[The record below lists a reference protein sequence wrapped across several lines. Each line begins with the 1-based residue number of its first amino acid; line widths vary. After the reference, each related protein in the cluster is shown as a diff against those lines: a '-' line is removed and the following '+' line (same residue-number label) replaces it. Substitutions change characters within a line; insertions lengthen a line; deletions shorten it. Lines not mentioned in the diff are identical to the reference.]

1 MSDELLPAGWP
12 PQEEGPALQQAPLF
26 PLPNVFLFPG
36 HVMPLQIVE
45 PRYRTMIE
53 DCLDGPGRI
62 VLAAVNE
69 GHHEELEG
77 SPPVCHLAGLGEIAR
92 HEKLA
97 DGRFLIW
104 LVGLARV
111 RIEETDSD
119 KPYRQVNFEM
129 IHEVQPNPEETE
141 DTRERVV
148 EAILARTPQLEEL
161 PENVPLSYLAD
172 LLLQRMPLEQEA
184 MEGAYGEFDA
194 GRRADQALALHEL
207 TPIPDPEEEDGE
219 EDEGVS
225 GDDEAAAGGGYD
237 PSLN

>member
-1 MSDELLPAGWP
+1 MSDEAFPAGWP
-12 PQEEGPALQQAPLF
+12 PQDEGQAQQNAPLF

-62 VLAAVNE
+62 VLAAVHQ
-69 GHHEELEG
+69 GHHGELEG
-77 SPPVCHLAGLGEIAR
+77 SPPVCPLAGLGEIAR
-92 HEKLA
+92 HEKLP

-111 RIEETDSD
+111 RIEETNSD
-119 KPYRQVNFEM
+119 KPYRQVNFEL
-129 IHEVQPNPEETE
+129 IHEVQPDPEEAE

-148 EAILARTPQLEEL
+148 EAILLRTPQLEEL
-161 PENVPLSYLAD
+161 PDNVPLSYLAD

-194 GRRADQALALHEL
+194 GRRAEQALALHEL
-207 TPIPDPEEEDGE
+207 TPIPEPEEDDSEGQDG
-219 EDEGVS
+219 D
-225 GDDEAAAGGGYD
+225 GDDPAGGVD